1 MIHSA
6 TSKSLFG
13 LHPLKRGVL
22 GLNIGILR
30 ITIRAM
36 LFQFRVNLLQGPTN
50 NLIGSAG
57 KRRSYAAARELPS
70 VSEVECAR
78 LSSSSPEGERI
89 DPEGASSES
98 PVPHQPSGTHVQR
111 IEVSDL
117 SA

>member
-1 MIHSA
+1 
-6 TSKSLFG
+6 
-13 LHPLKRGVL
+13 
-22 GLNIGILR
+22 
-30 ITIRAM
+30 M
-36 LFQFRVNLLQGPTN
+36 LFQFRLNLLQGPTN

-70 VSEVECAR
+70 VSEVDCAR

-111 IEVSDL
+111 IEVSEL
-117 SA
+117 SARKLEESETVRVATKQSFHLPMLHVLFAFSGKG